1 MQAHFV
7 TSCGTDVGKTFI
19 TTALCWNFRRI
30 GETVQA
36 IKPVVSGYDE
46 DSPGCSDTFQII
58 ASLGYDFTQEN
69 VDKISPWR
77 LKHPRAPNIASRMEG
92 VNLNYSEILRFCAER
107 CKNAPGRILIEGV
120 GGVMSPLTDEK
131 SCIDLIRDL
140 SIDVV
145 LVANPCL
152 GSISHVLTALEA
164 LRGMQV
170 KVVITL
176 KDPDNTYCTDLV
188 EYLRSYCGRSAYIQD
203 HVSGEHEKWAL
214 VGRGIV
220 DFIAGSGT

>member
-7 TSCGTDVGKTFI
+7 TSCGTDAGKTFI

-30 GETVQA
+30 GEAVQA
-36 IKPVVSGYDE
+36 IKPVVSGYNE
-46 DSPGCSDTFQII
+46 DNPECSDTFQII

-69 VDKISPWR
+69 VDKVSPWR

-107 CKNAPGRILIEGV
+107 CKNASGHILIEGV

-131 SCIDLIRDL
+131 SCIDLIKDL
-140 SIDVV
+140 DIAVV
-145 LVANPCL
+145 LVANPYL

-170 KVVITL
+170 KIVITL
-176 KDPDNTYCTDLV
+176 KDLGNTHCTDLV
-188 EYLRSYCGRSAYIQD
+188 ECLRSYCGRSAYVQG
-203 HVSGEHEKWAL
+203 HVSGEHEKWVLA
-214 VGRGIV
+214 GQGIV
-220 DFIAGSGT
+220 DFITNNSA

>member
-46 DSPGCSDTFQII
+46 DNPEHSDTFQII

-69 VDKISPWR
+69 MDKVSPWR
-77 LKHPRAPNIASRMEG
+77 LKHPRAPNIASRMAG
-92 VNLNYSEILRFCAER
+92 INLSYSEILGFCAER
-107 CKNAPGRILIEGV
+107 YKNAPGRILIEGV

-140 SIDVV
+140 DIAVV
-145 LVANPCL
+145 LVANPYL

-164 LRGMQV
+164 LRGMRV

-188 EYLRSYCGRSAYIQD
+188 EYLRSYCGRPAYIQD
-203 HVSGEHEKWAL
+203 HVSGERAKWTL
-214 VGRGIV
+214 VGQGIV
-220 DFIAGSGT
+220 DFVVSNGV